1 MLRIRSIVPAL
12 CALMIAAC
20 GGSGG
25 GGGYST
31 GPTGGNNNPP
41 NNNPPNN
48 PPPTNNPVATNAVT
62 LTSASFTPR
71 AISIAK
77 GTTVTWTWDS
87 CSGDPDP
94 YGYGSQCVAHNI
106 MFDDGMTSGTQSQ
119 GTFTRQFDTAGAF
132 KYHCTIHGATMSGE
146 VDVE

>member
-12 CALMIAAC
+12 CALTIAAC
-20 GGSGG
+20 GGGG
-25 GGGYST
+25 GSYST

-48 PPPTNNPVATNAVT
+48 PPNNNPVATNAVT
-62 LTSASFTPR
+62 LTTGSFSPG

-94 YGYGSQCVAHNI
+94 YGYGGQCVAHNI
-106 MFDDGMTSGTQSQ
+106 LFDDGMSSGSQSQ
-119 GTFTRQFDTAGAF
+119 GTFTRQFDAAGTF
-132 KYHCTIHGATMSGE
+132 KYHCSIHGPSMSGE
-146 VDVE
+146 VVVQP